1 MPAKK
6 DRIWSQMEEEDEKQ
20 WRQRR
25 EAQEAARKKEEKRHK
40 KQEQQRADAKRQ
52 QYQKKVPG
60 PPPPPTVS
68 ELRAQLLTVLG
79 LKPEQDNSVAIR
91 SAYRRLA
98 LQYHPDKN
106 PSKDTT
112 EIFRK
117 ILEAYQTLVGE

>member
-1 MPAKK
+1 MPVKK
-6 DRIWSQMEEEDEKQ
+6 DRTWNQMEEEEEKRWQ
-20 WRQRR
+20 QLRK
-25 EAQEAARKKEEKRHK
+25 AQEAAHKKEEKRRK
-40 KQEQQRADAKRQ
+40 KQEQQREEAKRQ

-60 PPPPPTVS
+60 LPPPPTVS
-68 ELRAQLLTVLG
+68 ELRTRLLTIFG
-79 LKPEQDNSVAIR
+79 LKPEQDNPVAIR

-112 EIFRK
+112 EVFRK